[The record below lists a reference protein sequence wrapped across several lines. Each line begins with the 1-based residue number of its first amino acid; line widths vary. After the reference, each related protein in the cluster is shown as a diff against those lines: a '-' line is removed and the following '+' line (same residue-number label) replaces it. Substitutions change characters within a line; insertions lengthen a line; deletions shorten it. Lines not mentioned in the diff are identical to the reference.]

1 MPLIDISSRVHD
13 YSVLECAS
21 LGEAVARGGAA
32 GKTFALVDDFFAD
45 SEAIESLDPLN
56 VKCVEANEHAKSFER
71 LGDIY
76 AWLLE
81 RGFRR
86 DCTLLVVGG
95 GVLQDIGCFVAST
108 LMRGIRWLFV
118 PTTLLA
124 QCDSCIGSKSSIN
137 FGAFKNQLGTFYPP
151 TEVLLVSRLLE
162 SLPLD
167 EIRSGMGEVIK
178 LHLIAGNDKWKWLQ
192 ELLSSHRVEQIPLG
206 DVVRSSLEIK
216 KPFVEEDEFDTG
228 RRNILNYGHTFG
240 HAYESICDFAI
251 PHGIAVSIGVLTA
264 TYVSAR
270 LGLVQEKHF
279 HELRGA
285 LDPFVTPY
293 EKMVSAVAIEDV
305 IQRMRRDKKASG
317 DAIKCI
323 LTRGPGAME
332 KFSMDSEAD
341 LRRFLGDFLPALA

>member
-1 MPLIDISSRVHD
+1 MSLIDIRSRVHD
-13 YSVLECAS
+13 YGVLECS
-21 LGEAVARGGAA
+21 NLGEAVARGGAA

-45 SEAIESLDPLN
+45 SEAIESFDPLN

-108 LMRGIRWLFV
+108 LMRGIRWVFV

-151 TEVLLVSRLLE
+151 TEVLLVSQLLE

-178 LHLIAGNDKWKWLQ
+178 LHLIAGKDRWMWLVK
-192 ELLSSHRVEQIPLG
+192 LLSSHSVERIPLG

-216 KPFVEEDEFDTG
+216 KPFVEEDEFDAG

-240 HAYESICDFAI
+240 HAYESLSDFKI
-251 PHGIAVSIGVLTA
+251 PHGIAVSLGVLTA

-270 LGLVQEKHF
+270 LGLVEDSHYA
-279 HELRGA
+279 ELRDL

-293 EKMVSAVAIEDV
+293 EKMVGTFDVADI

-317 DAIKCI
+317 NAIRYI

-332 KFSMDSEAD
+332 IASMDSEAD
-341 LRRFLGDFLPALA
+341 LRRILEDFSSQFA